1 VEGAFLRESTK
12 NNMPN
17 NSFYCRLGKRVFD
30 VVGSF
35 LALLL
40 TSPLFLL
47 IAVAIKLS
55 SPGPMLFHQK
65 RVGKNGRLFEILKFR
80 SMRVNAENEGP
91 EMTAAGDARVTPVGA
106 ALRRTKL
113 DELPQFWNVLVGD
126 MSFVGPRPRVPN
138 HVAMYSDR
146 HRVLLSIRPGI
157 TDPAS
162 IQYLR
167 EEELLRRQSD
177 PEQYAQLL
185 LNQKL
190 AISLEYVSHMSFR
203 QDVRLVF
210 LTLLACLNRR
220 SKTVDPALE
229 ADSQGAWD

>member
-1 VEGAFLRESTK
+1 MK
-12 NNMPN
+12 DNMPN
-17 NSFYCRLGKRVFD
+17 NSFYCRLGKRVLD

-40 TSPLFLL
+40 TSPLLLL
-47 IAVAIKLS
+47 IAVAIKLT
-55 SPGPMLFHQK
+55 SPGPMLFRQK

-91 EMTAAGDARVTPVGA
+91 EMTAAGDTRVTVVGA

-162 IQYLR
+162 IQYLH

-177 PEQYAQLL
+177 PEQYAQQL

-203 QDVRLVF
+203 QDMRLVL
-210 LTLLACLNRR
+210 LTLLAVLNRR
-220 SKTVDPALE
+220 AKTVDPTLE
-229 ADSQGAWD
+229 ADGQGAWD

>member
-1 VEGAFLRESTK
+1 
-12 NNMPN
+12 MPN
-17 NSFYCRLGKRVFD
+17 NSFYYRTGKRVLD
-30 VVGSF
+30 VICSF

-40 TSPLFLL
+40 TSPLLL
-47 IAVAIKLS
+47 FIALAIKLT
-55 SPGPMLFHQK
+55 SPGPVLFRQK

-91 EMTAAGDARVTPVGA
+91 EMTAAGDARVTAVGA

-146 HRVLLSIRPGI
+146 HRILLAIRPGI

-162 IQYLR
+162 IQYLH
-167 EEELLRRQSD
+167 EEELLGQQSN
-177 PEQYAQLL
+177 PQQYAQQLL
-185 LNQKL
+185 GQKL
-190 AISLEYVSHMSFR
+190 AISLEYISQMSCR
-203 QDVRLVF
+203 EDVRLVF
-210 LTLLACLNRR
+210 LTLLAVVNRR
-220 SKTVDPALE
+220 SKTVDRTLE
-229 ADSQGAWD
+229 ADGQGAWD